1 MDALARVGAADRRSS
16 ELVTLVPGL
25 EIIVTRALG
34 PGDDARDAVQEVL
47 ARALA
52 AIEQDRPI
60 HGPFAAFVH
69 GIAVHVIADAL
80 RARDRH
86 RVSEAEPDSLPAVI
100 PDALERLIDAQEQEA
115 VNRALA
121 LLDPDERDLLRRCY
135 VDGEKTAAIA
145 DDVGEPA
152 SRIRKRKSRVLQRLR
167 GLLEGGRSTERHTFG
182 ACPTR
187 KA

>member
-1 MDALARVGAADRRSS
+1 MDALARLGAADRRSS

-47 ARALA
+47 VRALD

-60 HGPFAAFVH
+60 HGPLAAFVH
-69 GIAVHVIADAL
+69 GIAAHVIADAL
-80 RARDRH
+80 RARH
-86 RVSEAEPDSLPAVI
+86 RFLASDAEPDSLRAPL

-115 VNRALA
+115 MNRALA
-121 LLDPDERDLLRRCY
+121 LLDPDERELLRRCY
-135 VDGEKTAAIA
+135 VDGEKTSAIA

-152 SRIRKRKSRVLQRLR
+152 DRIRKRKSRVLQRLR
-167 GLLEGGRSTERHTFG
+167 DLLGGRSTERHTFG
-182 ACPTR
+182 TRPTE